1 MPDVK
6 DILALMEDLTPE
18 QQELVRNASAF
29 AMEKHAGHERNSG
42 EPYYIHLYETARELA
57 ELGMGPRTVAAG
69 FLHDC
74 IEDAEVDP
82 EEVAQEFGEEILFLI
97 QGVTKLGHLKYQGAE
112 RHAESLRRLFVA
124 TSQDIRVL
132 MIKLM
137 DRLHNM
143 RTLEHVRPDKRVRI
157 AKETLEIYAP
167 IADRLGMGRLKREL
181 EDLAFRWVDPEE
193 FVHMERLI
201 KERGTDREEELAKCL
216 VPLRDELAKNGVM
229 NFRTEYRIKGLYSLC
244 KKLERKKYDIENI
257 YDVLAVRIIVSSV
270 ADCYQALGIVHS
282 LWRPLPGKI
291 KDYIAFPKPNGYQ
304 SLHTTVITGTV
315 GVLEIQIRTE
325 AMHREAQ
332 YGIAS
337 HLAYKHLGSAKIDRE
352 QTRQNR
358 VWYQFLLPSV
368 LRGKSDD
375 EMQSVIQS
383 SFTSAPEWLR
393 DIGETYSKDAPA
405 DERFVE
411 GLKSDFFSHRV
422 FVFTPH
428 GDVIDLPI
436 DSSPVDFA
444 YAVHSDIGDHIAAAK
459 VNGKFVSLGTPL
471 KNGDIVLIETKPS
484 AHPSQK
490 WLEYAKTS
498 LARRKIVNAVTRK
511 EKEDEGLKARG

>member
-6 DILALMEDLTPE
+6 DILAMMEDLTPE
-18 QQELVRNASAF
+18 QRELVERASAF
-29 AMEKHAGHERNSG
+29 AHEKHEGHVRNSG
-42 EPYYIHLYETARELA
+42 EPYFVHLFETARELA

-74 IEDAEVDP
+74 IEDADVDP
-82 EEVAQEFGEEILFLI
+82 EEVRAAFGDEILFLI

-143 RTLEHVRPDKRVRI
+143 KTLEHVRPDKRVRI

-181 EDLAFRWVDPEE
+181 EDLAFAWVDPEE
-193 FVHMERLI
+193 YAHMERLV
-201 KERGTDREEELAKCL
+201 KERGTDREDELRRCL
-216 VPLRDELAKNGVM
+216 EPLRRELTTNGIA

-257 YDVLAVRIIVSSV
+257 YDVLAIRIIVPSV
-270 ADCYQALGIVHS
+270 ADCYQTLGIIHS

-304 SLHTTVITGTV
+304 SLHTTVITDSV
-315 GVLEIQIRTE
+315 GVIELQIRTE
-325 AMHREAQ
+325 SMHREAQ

-337 HLAYKHLGSAKIDRE
+337 HLAYKQHGSAKVDRE

-358 VWYQFLLPSV
+358 VWYQFLLPSI
-368 LRGKSDD
+368 LRGRGEDAD
-375 EMQSVIQS
+375 RNIIQT
-383 SFTSAPEWLR
+383 SFHAAPEWLR
-393 DIGETYSKDAPA
+393 EIGETYSKDAPA

-422 FVFTPH
+422 FVFTPQ

-459 VNGKFVSLGTPL
+459 VNGKFVSLGSQL
-471 KNGDIVLIETKPS
+471 KNGDIVQIETKPS
-484 AHPSQK
+484 AHPTQK
-490 WLEYAKTS
+490 WLDYAKTS
-498 LARRKIVNAVTRK
+498 LARRKIVSSLGRREKEEGAVT
-511 EKEDEGLKARG
+511 